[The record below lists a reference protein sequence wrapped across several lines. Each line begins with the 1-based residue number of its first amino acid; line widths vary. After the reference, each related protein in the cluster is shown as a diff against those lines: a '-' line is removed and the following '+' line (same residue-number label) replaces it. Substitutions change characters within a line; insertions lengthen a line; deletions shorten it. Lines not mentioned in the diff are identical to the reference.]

1 MRIVAGA
8 LAGVFCAAL
17 AAGQVTTIIITAG
30 SPQDLALQQISTES
44 DASKRVE
51 LYRDLVQKF
60 SSDPDAAAYGE
71 WQIAQSLAA
80 QNQFEESLAWGEK
93 ALTLQPHNLEILCMQ
108 AGNAQQL
115 KQSAKVFEYA
125 TAGGAAYSGIGR
137 DPKPANMSELQY
149 ETANAE
155 ERRVNQPSN
164 EYVQAVAYDGI
175 AGEPDARKRMSY
187 IQKFNDVFPDSKY
200 QDQVSEFAILT
211 LQSLQDTS
219 NAIAYGEAV
228 LYQNPKNLPTLVLM
242 AHAYAQSAKAGDW
255 EKSVSFAQKALA
267 IANADDP
274 SADTS
279 RKLSAGFAYGAMGSA
294 LIKQKREAAA
304 VPELR
309 HGISLLKE
317 NRAAAAPLMFELGR
331 AYAILR
337 RYAEAKPVLTEA
349 ASVPGPAQALAR
361 DLLNKIVEARH

>member
-1 MRIVAGA
+1 MRIVAGT
-8 LAGVFCAAL
+8 LAGVFYAAL
-17 AAGQVTTIIITAG
+17 AVGQVTTIIIKAG
-30 SPQDLALQQISTES
+30 SPPDLALQQISTE
-44 DASKRVE
+44 AEANKRIE
-51 LYRDLVQKF
+51 LYKDFVQKF

-71 WQIAQSLAA
+71 WQIAQTLAA

-125 TAGGAAYSGIGR
+125 TAGGARYGQIGR
-137 DPKPANMSELQY
+137 EPKPANMSDLQY

-164 EYVQAVAYDGI
+164 EYLQALAYNVI
-175 AGEPDARKRMSY
+175 AAEPDARQRMKY
-187 IQKFNDVFPDSKY
+187 IQKFNDAFPDSKY

-219 NAIAYGEAV
+219 NAISYGEAV

-304 VPELR
+304 VP
-309 HGISLLKE
+309 
-317 NRAAAAPLMFELGR
+317 P
-331 AYAILR
+331 
-337 RYAEAKPVLTEA
+337 
-349 ASVPGPAQALAR
+349 AR
-361 DLLNKIVEARH
+361 DGREWLERRRARVKHAREFRKHAISRGVRDPASMPPN